1 MLNKYLLEHYN
12 ISKTLDTRIH
22 RLLAKHKQ
30 ENGLNND
37 TLNSSIRDLR
47 KYEEKD
53 TFNDVLTKGK
63 KKKKNECSLNNI
75 KGYEAERKDKSFVY
89 TVGDSYFEKRKLD
102 NIHFLDSIRG
112 ATNANI
118 ENLRKK
124 TNNKYKMLS
133 CLPVFLP
140 LVIYL
145 ISYISN
151 YNSNSGGSS
160 SVTSIVVT
168 VVIILILSFLILL
181 LIAYI
186 CKKIKKNED
195 SLHIMN
201 DIHDRDYSYF
211 PSM

>member
-1 MLNKYLLEHYN
+1 MMEQETKLIFFIKIGTFFLLTWICHFYNDMSMLNKYLLEHYN

-37 TLNSSIRDLR
+37 TLNSS
-47 KYEEKD
+47 
-53 TFNDVLTKGK
+53 
-63 KKKKNECSLNNI
+63 
-75 KGYEAERKDKSFVY
+75 YEAERKDKSFVY